1 MPFPEARDTPQA
13 ILRDLNQL
21 LYRVFNAKKIHTYIS
36 VDDTTSEQSGSLG
49 TLQTTAGSDDTVVY
63 LSSNAASEAGNRPPE
78 VPPPRKNSYE
88 SSQGSLQNFG
98 NFSPPSGN
106 SLVPAFNDLMKKLL
120 KNQGKSK
127 YFIHVIRFYSL
138 TFLNYTLGDND
149 WISESQQNLLGS
161 RSGSSMDGSLVNSY
175 MSQFTTH
182 TSLSSLSSCTY
193 SMPSVYQL
201 DEGKISW
208 NKER

>member
-1 MPFPEARDTPQA
+1 MILLNSLANLLSKFNLPFLQYISGNRLQKPSTLEGNLASIYMIMMRCWNPFPEARDTPQA

-63 LSSNAASEAGNRPPE
+63 LSSNAASGVSDVPPE

-88 SSQGSLQNFG
+88 SSQGSLQSFG

-106 SLVPAFNDLMKKLL
+106 SLVPAFNDLMKKFL
-120 KNQGKSK
+120 KNQGMN
-127 YFIHVIRFYSL
+127 YLILNIIRF
-138 TFLNYTLGDND
+138 
-149 WISESQQNLLGS
+149 
-161 RSGSSMDGSLVNSY
+161 SSYFVEFHLRG
-175 MSQFTTH
+175 Q
-182 TSLSSLSSCTY
+182 
-193 SMPSVYQL
+193 
-201 DEGKISW
+201 
-208 NKER
+208 

>member
-1 MPFPEARDTPQA
+1 MIMMRCWNPFPEARDTPQA

-63 LSSNAASEAGNRPPE
+63 LSSNAASEVSDGPPE

-88 SSQGSLQNFG
+88 SSQGSLQSFG

-106 SLVPAFNDLMKKLL
+106 SLVPAFNDLMKKFL
-120 KNQGKSK
+120 KNQGKSIFQLCHK
-127 YFIHVIRFYSL
+127 TLL
-138 TFLNYTLGDND
+138 TSFCQ
-149 WISESQQNLLGS
+149 I
-161 RSGSSMDGSLVNSY
+161 
-175 MSQFTTH
+175 
-182 TSLSSLSSCTY
+182 
-193 SMPSVYQL
+193 
-201 DEGKISW
+201 
-208 NKER
+208 